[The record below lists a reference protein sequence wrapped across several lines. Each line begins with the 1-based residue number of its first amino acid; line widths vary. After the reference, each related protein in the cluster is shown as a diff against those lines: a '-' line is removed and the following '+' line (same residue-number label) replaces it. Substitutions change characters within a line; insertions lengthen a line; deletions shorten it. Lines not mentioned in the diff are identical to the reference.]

1 MSLLLAKKRSHTLL
15 SALFVLT
22 AVCYVLCAA
31 SMFVPRLAMR
41 DNVEDFLFK
50 RKKDPDHPE
59 K

>member
-22 AVCYVLCAA
+22 AVCYVLI
-31 SMFVPRLAMR
+31 SLV
-41 DNVEDFLFK
+41 NLFK